1 MKTVVKTQELSSTNT
16 KSTNAQEPKKL
27 SKLGIWMRDNPE
39 GIFVVLDRRAVN
51 K

>member
-1 MKTVVKTQELSSTNT
+1 MKTSIKSLELGSTSAKSTNT
-16 KSTNAQEPKKL
+16 QEPKKL
-27 SKLGIWMRDNPE
+27 SKFGIWRTENPE

>member
-1 MKTVVKTQELSSTNT
+1 MRTVKTQKLGSTNVKSTNT
-16 KSTNAQEPKKL
+16 QEPKKL
-27 SKLGIWMRDNPE
+27 SKIGIWRRENPE